1 MCNKSKIFH
10 TKYDGNL
17 LLYITA
23 HVSTDASM
31 VILTSSDHYFKSV
44 PIMTAAKN
52 HHYGFV
58 IASPYVGMT
67 QKQDGGSNQACDNF
81 ITRKQTLVSKST

>member
-1 MCNKSKIFH
+1 
-10 TKYDGNL
+10 
-17 LLYITA
+17 
-23 HVSTDASM
+23 M
-31 VILTSSDHYFKSV
+31 VILTNSFKSV